1 MTLVAMYRLTLLTLF
16 LASASSGLAQTIQI
30 SENKKPEYENN
41 YVSKENLSD
50 TTYIVLDFE
59 RKLMDIR
66 KVVQDIGDYKMD
78 YITFTMSYP
87 LPTASNKIVSF
98 FHMASPPYGHEEYS
112 VNKNSI
118 SKDKLLMESDKSASF
133 WYQNSVGMFGSIVIL
148 IDLKDWE
155 DGNDWVKGI
164 GITVSVNEIM

>member
-1 MTLVAMYRLTLLTLF
+1 MFRLTLLTLF

-30 SENKKPEYENN
+30 SDNKKPEYENN

-59 RKLMDIR
+59 RKLLDIR
-66 KVVQDIGDYKMD
+66 KEVQDIGGYKMN
-78 YITFTMSYP
+78 YIVFTMSYS
-87 LPTASNKIVSF
+87 LPTPSNNWVSF

-118 SKDKLLMESDKSASF
+118 SKDKLLVESDKSASF

>member
-1 MTLVAMYRLTLLTLF
+1 MQLTVRRILLFMLF
-16 LASASSGLAQTIQI
+16 LALASSGQAQTIQI
-30 SENKKPEYENN
+30 SDNKKSEYEKN
-41 YVSKENLSD
+41 YPPIQNLHD

-59 RKLMDIR
+59 RELMDIR

-78 YITFTMSYP
+78 YITFTMSNP
-87 LPTASNKIVSF
+87 LPTASNNIVSF

-118 SKDKLLMESDKSASF
+118 SKDKLLMESDKNANF

-148 IDLKDWE
+148 IDLKEWE

-164 GITVSVNEIM
+164 GITVSVNGIE

>member
-1 MTLVAMYRLTLLTLF
+1 MPFIALIIN
-16 LASASSGLAQTIQI
+16 GQAQTIRT
-30 SENKKPEYENN
+30 SDNKKPEYENN

-50 TTYIVLDFE
+50 TTFIVLDFE
-59 RKLMDIR
+59 RELMDIR
-66 KVVQDIGDYKMD
+66 KVVQDIGDYEMD

-118 SKDKLLMESDKSASF
+118 SKDMLLMESDKSASF

>member
-1 MTLVAMYRLTLLTLF
+1 MQLTVRRILVFMLF
-16 LASASSGLAQTIQI
+16 LAWASNGLAQTIQI
-30 SENKKPEYENN
+30 SDNKKPEFEKN
-41 YVSKENLSD
+41 YPPIQNLYD

-59 RKLMDIR
+59 RELLDIR

-78 YITFTMSYP
+78 YIEFTLSYP
-87 LPTASNKIVSF
+87 DPTPSNNIVSF

-118 SKDKLLMESDKSASF
+118 SKDKLLMESEKTSLF
-133 WYQNSVGMFGSIVIL
+133 WYQNTVGMFGSIVIL

>member
-1 MTLVAMYRLTLLTLF
+1 MLF
-16 LASASSGLAQTIQI
+16 LALASSGLAQTIQI
-30 SENKKPEYENN
+30 SDNKKPEFEKN
-41 YVSKENLSD
+41 YPPIQNLHD
-50 TTYIVLDFE
+50 TTYILLDFE
-59 RKLMDIR
+59 RELLEVK
-66 KVVQDIGDYKMD
+66 KEVQDIGEYKMV
-78 YITFTMSYP
+78 YIRFTMSYP
-87 LPTASNKIVSF
+87 DPTPLNNIVYF

-133 WYQNSVGMFGSIVIL
+133 WYQNTVGMFGSIVIL

-164 GITVSVNEIM
+164 GITVDVNEIM

>member
-1 MTLVAMYRLTLLTLF
+1 MPFIALIIN
-16 LASASSGLAQTIQI
+16 GQAQTIRT
-30 SENKKPEYENN
+30 SDNKKPEYENN

-59 RKLMDIR
+59 RELLDIR

-118 SKDKLLMESDKSASF
+118 SKDMLLMESDKSASF

>member
-1 MTLVAMYRLTLLTLF
+1 MQLNRLRVILSMPFIALIIN
-16 LASASSGLAQTIQI
+16 GQAQTIRT
-30 SENKKPEYENN
+30 SDNKKPEYENN

-50 TTYIVLDFE
+50 TTFIVLDFE
-59 RKLMDIR
+59 RELMDIR

-98 FHMASPPYGHEEYS
+98 FHMARPPFGHEEYS

>member
-1 MTLVAMYRLTLLTLF
+1 MPFIALIIN
-16 LASASSGLAQTIQI
+16 GQAQTIRT
-30 SENKKPEYENN
+30 SDNKKPEYENN

-50 TTYIVLDFE
+50 TTFIVLDFE
-59 RKLMDIR
+59 RELMDIR
-66 KVVQDIGDYKMD
+66 KVVQDIGDYEMD